1 MGKDDI
7 LIVPVS
13 ISGQVLYL
21 RVCVRELSMG
31 KAFSIEREWS
41 SFR

>member
-7 LIVPVS
+7 LIASVS
-13 ISGQVLYL
+13 ISGQVLPL
-21 RVCVRELSMG
+21 TVCVRELSMG
-31 KAFSIEREWS
+31 CAFSIEREWS